1 MAAPWGRRKPLIWF
15 SEFFHCLSYFA
26 TAFPPLKLLGIN
38 NTVEDL
44 LHSNEERAK
53 RKAEIHRTKG
63 LARTMWQEKASQQ
76 EGNILSKDCQEI
88 KEWGIFPAASNP
100 LLSSVSCMMPRDPSR

>member
-100 LLSSVSCMMPRDPSR
+100 CYPLSAA